1 MIRPQRFSPITR
13 QIVSAQGNAT
23 GALLHEQYIQ
33 SLFAAAA
40 DGLLHSPASLLSLA
54 AAKDHANDAAAA
66 ATADVPCQGPAD
78 TPQGAT
84 PSANGSGHEAATT
97 SPALTQV

>member
-1 MIRPQRFSPITR
+1 VIRLWRFSPITR
-13 QIVSAQGNAT
+13 QFECAQGNAT

-54 AAKDHANDAAAA
+54 APTDTVDAAATA
-66 ATADVPCQGPAD
+66 AADVPCQEPAN

-84 PSANGSGHEAATT
+84 STANGSGHGAATT